1 MMDAT
6 EGNANGN
13 DSFTTKV
20 TSTKNV
26 DSSF

>member
-1 MMDAT
+1 MLDAR

-26 DSSF
+26 DSIF